1 MSRLSPLLIIGR
13 ARMLHVEILLV
24 SALLLCSMAIA
35 QPLEPELFEESLN
48 PEVKVSGATRGGIL
62 MGAISKPESLE
73 TLTVRLSA
81 ADFNKQLC
89 VQVVTRD
96 GRYEARMEFTLNDD
110 VNEYVELSFPSKFKQ
125 QLRAANEPY
134 LAVLASLRSGC
145 SDGEIVYLPVAWAE
159 PISLTAL
166 EIVVNAGNLDA
177 HVAVPLRDGGERTF
191 ACERIETSPTIAFNR
206 TCTIE
211 LDSDLDL
218 MRTQI
223 RRDDFFGN
231 PLPPIAL
238 PISF

>member
-24 SALLLCSMAIA
+24 SAVLMCSMAIA
-35 QPLEPELFEESLN
+35 QPLVPELFEESLN

-81 ADFNKQLC
+81 VDFNTHLC

-110 VNEYVELSFPSKFKQ
+110 VNEYVELIFPSKFKQ

-159 PISLTAL
+159 PASLTAL

-211 LDSDLDL
+211 LDSELDL

-238 PISF
+238 PIAF